1 MCPLKKLLIEIRG
14 DADGQKTIFFRR
26 NSRYCHET
34 DRRGSPV
41 GSSEVD
47 GNRFDNILLLMN
59 VVDIL
64 IDEIQ
69 LQVPCQNDY
78 DASVKKIGLKAVEW
92 VMEKKEYFDNY
103 FDD

>member
-1 MCPLKKLLIEIRG
+1 M
-14 DADGQKTIFFRR
+14 
-26 NSRYCHET
+26 
-34 DRRGSPV
+34 DRKRF
-41 GSSEVD
+41 SSEEIADIVMKLTGEVEPIGSHEID
-47 GNRFDNILLLMN
+47 NRRFDNIVLLMN

-69 LQVPCQNDY
+69 LQVPCQNSY
-78 DASVKKIGLKAVEW
+78 EASVKKIGLKAAEW

>member
-1 MCPLKKLLIEIRG
+1 MERKRFSSDEIADIVMKLTGEV
-14 DADGQKTIFFRR
+14 
-26 NSRYCHET
+26 Y
-34 DRRGSPV
+34 PV

-47 GNRFDNILLLMN
+47 RNRFDNIILLMN

-78 DASVKKIGLKAVEW
+78 AASVKKIGLEAARW

>member
-1 MCPLKKLLIEIRG
+1 MDRKRFSSNEIADIVIKLIGEV
-14 DADGQKTIFFRR
+14 
-26 NSRYCHET
+26 
-34 DRRGSPV
+34 SPV

-47 GNRFDNILLLMN
+47 SKRFDNILLLMN

-78 DASVKKIGLKAVEW
+78 AASVKKIGLEAAKW
-92 VMEKKEYFDNY
+92 VMEKKAYFDNY

>member
-1 MCPLKKLLIEIRG
+1 MNRKRFSSDEIADIVMKLTGEV
-14 DADGQKTIFFRR
+14 A
-26 NSRYCHET
+26 
-34 DRRGSPV
+34 PV

-47 GNRFDNILLLMN
+47 SKRFDNIVLLMN

-69 LQVPCQNDY
+69 LQVPCQNSY
-78 DASVKKIGLKAVEW
+78 EASVKKIGLEAVKW
-92 VMEKKEYFDNY
+92 VMEKQEYFDNY